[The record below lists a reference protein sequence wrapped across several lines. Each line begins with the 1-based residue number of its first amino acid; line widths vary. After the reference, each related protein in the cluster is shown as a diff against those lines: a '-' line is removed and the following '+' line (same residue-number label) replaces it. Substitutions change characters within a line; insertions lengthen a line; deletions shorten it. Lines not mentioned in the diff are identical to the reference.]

1 MREQQRCFPGNLIT
15 KVLFH
20 TETYRAVH
28 RGAGT
33 RALTSRRIYLANIP
47 RSMYS
52 LALTDPS
59 YSALLTSQRGGRGGC
74 SIQASRPI
82 PSTCRSGSYLDSS
95 PDKQACSLAVRA
107 FRRASTTAATAAA
120 SPREGVCVS
129 RQPLGASG
137 TGHGARGWRGRRL
150 PYADVVCATTA
161 KCCNDPASTPLTRNY
176 C

>member
-1 MREQQRCFPGNLIT
+1 MREEQRCFPGNLIT
-15 KVLFH
+15 KVLH
-20 TETYRAVH
+20 TGTEPSIAERALV
-28 RGAGT
+28 
-33 RALTSRRIYLANIP
+33 LTSRRIYLANITHL
-47 RSMYS
+47 MYS
-52 LALTDPS
+52 LAFTDPS

-74 SIQASRPI
+74 IGIQASRPI

-107 FRRASTTAATAAA
+107 FRRASTTVAAA

-161 KCCNDPASTPLTRNY
+161 KCCNNPASTPLTRNY